1 MSTTRLIC
9 EWEERPYTSYKRR
22 RAVVQH
28 RIVLEVYRDGNTDV
42 RHEVRSDDDE
52 AKESA
57 QWTLYEAYEV
67 RGSRVEHV
75 GGDRR

>member
-1 MSTTRLIC
+1 MSFTRQIC
-9 EWEERPYTSYKRR
+9 EWEERPYTSYDRR

-28 RIVLEVYRDGNTDV
+28 RIVLEVYRDGNSDI
-42 RHEVRSDDDE
+42 RHEVRSDYEE

-57 QWTLYEAYEV
+57 EWSLYEAYEI
-67 RGSRVEHV
+67 RGSRVDYV